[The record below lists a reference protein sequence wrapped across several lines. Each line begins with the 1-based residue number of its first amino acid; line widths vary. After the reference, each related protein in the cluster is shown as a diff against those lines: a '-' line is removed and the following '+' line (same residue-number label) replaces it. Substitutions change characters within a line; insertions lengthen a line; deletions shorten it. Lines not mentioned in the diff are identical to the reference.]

1 MKAIEVITLLAN
13 KNTEFFNALHSYCEQ
28 EDVLG
33 LSVVMKQDYS
43 RSILLLDGNG
53 CSMLDSKK
61 VTKQFVQ
68 IIKVTDEEFDKLI
81 RAYYHDKDWMDNDD
95 DDDDDD
101 VDDDNDV
108 DSDDDADI
116 FDETGNVSTINTSET
131 RQGSCKVEINQ
142 ETGVISIYTNVI

>member
-1 MKAIEVITLLAN
+1 MKAIEVVTLLAN
-13 KNTEFFNALHSYCEQ
+13 KDTEFFNALHNYCEQ

-43 RSILLLDGNG
+43 RSILLLDDDGL
-53 CSMLDSKK
+53 SVLDSKK

-68 IIKVTDEEFDKLI
+68 IIKVTDDEFDKLI
-81 RAYYHDKDWMDNDD
+81 RAFYHDKNWMGDD
-95 DDDDDD
+95 VDDDD
-101 VDDDNDV
+101 VDDDDV
-108 DSDDDADI
+108 DI
-116 FDETGNVSTINTSET
+116 FDEDEATPTINTSET

>member
-1 MKAIEVITLLAN
+1 MKAIEVVTLLAN
-13 KNTEFFNALHSYCEQ
+13 KDTKFFNALHIYCEQ

-43 RSILLLDGNG
+43 RSILLLDGDG
-53 CSMLDSKK
+53 HSVLDSKK
-61 VTKQFVQ
+61 VTKQSVQ
-68 IIKVTDEEFDKLI
+68 IIKVTDDEFDKLI
-81 RAYYHDKDWMDNDD
+81 RAYYHERDWMEDLDND
-95 DDDDDD
+95 
-101 VDDDNDV
+101 
-108 DSDDDADI
+108 DDDADI